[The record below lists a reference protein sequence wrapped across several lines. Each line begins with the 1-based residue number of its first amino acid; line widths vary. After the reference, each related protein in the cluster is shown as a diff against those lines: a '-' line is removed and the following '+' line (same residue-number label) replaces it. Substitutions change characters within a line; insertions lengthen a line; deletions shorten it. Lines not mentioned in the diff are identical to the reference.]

1 MRVNDNNPTAAPGG
15 GFGKPNSSSRRS
27 FLKKSLLATA
37 AGGAASF
44 LARHSEARAEDT
56 PKKRDLDVVAIYFPS
71 WHANP
76 HYESWWA

>member
-1 MRVNDNNPTAAPGG
+1 
-15 GFGKPNSSSRRS
+15 
-27 FLKKSLLATA
+27 LKKSLLATA